1 MNQCRLIQYSRCKLN
16 VFIRIIILFQSFSFG
31 QVVKETKK
39 LRCQLMLSS
48 WETLVMNE
56 LQSLLFTQ

>member
-16 VFIRIIILFQSFSFG
+16 AFIRIIILFQPFSFG

-39 LRCQLMLSS
+39 FRCQLMLSS

>member
-16 VFIRIIILFQSFSFG
+16 VFIRIIILFLPFSFG

-39 LRCQLMLSS
+39 FRCQLMLSS

>member
-16 VFIRIIILFQSFSFG
+16 VFIRIIILFQPFSFG

-39 LRCQLMLSS
+39 FRCQLMLSS

>member
-39 LRCQLMLSS
+39 FRCQLMLSS
-48 WETLVMNE
+48 WETLVINE